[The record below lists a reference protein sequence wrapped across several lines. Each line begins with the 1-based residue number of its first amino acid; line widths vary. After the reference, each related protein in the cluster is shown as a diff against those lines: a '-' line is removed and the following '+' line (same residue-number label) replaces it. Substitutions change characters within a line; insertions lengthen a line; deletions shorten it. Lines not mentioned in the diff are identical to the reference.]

1 MFPDHK
7 GVIFEAD
14 CLADSKVTR
23 IVYKQHRVLVT
34 FIKVA
39 VDRYG

>member
-7 GVIFEAD
+7 GVMFEVD
-14 CLADSKVTR
+14 CLPGSKVTR
-23 IVYKQHRVLVT
+23 ILYKQHRVLVT

-39 VDRYG
+39 VDR